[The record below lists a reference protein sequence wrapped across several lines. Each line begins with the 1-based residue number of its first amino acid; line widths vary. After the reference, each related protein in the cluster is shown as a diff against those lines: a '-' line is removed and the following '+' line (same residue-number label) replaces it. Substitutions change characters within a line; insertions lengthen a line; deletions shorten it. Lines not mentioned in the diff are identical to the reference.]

1 MKINPNFN
9 LWDGDVNPTSFLIGR
24 MVYGGI
30 KRGDRNVPLL
40 FDKEM
45 AKEKT
50 SRMRIEFR
58 INLFP
63 AYRF

>member
-1 MKINPNFN
+1 MQSYFNP
-9 LWDGDVNPTSFLIGR
+9 WDGDVNPTSFLIGR

-30 KRGDRNVPLL
+30 MRGDRNVLL
-40 FDKEM
+40 FFDKEM
-45 AKEKT
+45 AREKT

-58 INLFP
+58 INPFP